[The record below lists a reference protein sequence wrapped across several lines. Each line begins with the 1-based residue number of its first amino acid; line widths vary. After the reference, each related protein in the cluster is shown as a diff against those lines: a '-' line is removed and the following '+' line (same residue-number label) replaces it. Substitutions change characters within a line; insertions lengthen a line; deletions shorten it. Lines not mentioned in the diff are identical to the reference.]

1 MTDDDVAFEY
11 TLTATR
17 GSGTDDRDKHR
28 IKVTANTIEELKEKI
43 EEAESLLEAKAADVR
58 RIQPGDKHGRPID
71 DDQAEL
77 GEVDA

>member
-28 IKVTANTIEELKEKI
+28 IKVSADTIDELAEKV
-43 EEAESLLEAKAADVR
+43 EEAEQLLEEKAADVR
-58 RIQPGDKHGRPID
+58 RIQPGDGHGRPID
-71 DDQAEL
+71 EDQATL
-77 GEVDA
+77 GEGDA